1 MDKYQNK
8 YRIPSARLPH
18 WDYGSNGAYF
28 ITICTAQRTH
38 FFGTVTNGTMQ
49 LNTLGTLA
57 QQYWQEIPQHFPYI
71 QLANFV
77 VMPNHTHGILMIEKP
92 GGTGET
98 GVPPVSPVETQL
110 IASLPATTIPPG
122 ESADATPP
130 VETQLIASLPAGAA
144 PPKTGGFAGQNNPL
158 LNNNIPR
165 VIRWYKGRCAFEMRK
180 INPAFAWQSRYH
192 DHIIRDEQSFNTIQH
207 YIANNPLN
215 WEKDTFH
222 AKTI

>member
-18 WDYGSNGAYF
+18 WDYGHNGAYF

-57 QQYWQEIPQHFPYI
+57 QQYWQDIPQHFPYV
-71 QLANFV
+71 QLQNFV
-77 VMPNHTHGILMIEKP
+77 VMPNHTHGILVIDK
-92 GGTGET
+92 
-98 GVPPVSPVETQL
+98 SDAVETQF
-110 IASLPATTIPPG
+110 IASPHAPHAPDT
-122 ESADATPP
+122 SDTPP
-130 VETQLIASLPAGAA
+130 VETQLIASLP
-144 PPKTGGFAGQNNPL
+144 GGFAGQKNPL
-158 LNNNIPR
+158 LNDNIPR

-192 DHIIRDEQSFNTIQH
+192 DHIIRDNKSFDTIQH
-207 YIANNPLN
+207 YIANNPAN
-215 WEKDTFH
+215 WEKDKFY
-222 AKTI
+222 AQTI